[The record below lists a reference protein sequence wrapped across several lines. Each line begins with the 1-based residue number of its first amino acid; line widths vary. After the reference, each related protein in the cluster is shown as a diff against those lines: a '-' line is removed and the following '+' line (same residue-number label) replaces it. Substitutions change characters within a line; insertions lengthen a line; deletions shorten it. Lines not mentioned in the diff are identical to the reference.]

1 MNNPNLSTLTQT
13 LEKNEETIKL
23 LIQEELNKH
32 FKSCI
37 EHITKTIATRE
48 KTFFIFIYI
57 MSILL
62 IAQIIYFQFYKTQ
75 RDRDVLLEANKLIAF
90 ANTQQDK
97 INKLI
102 KTNNKPTYSQEYND
116 DDDIHV
122 IDDPNP
128 TIKKR

>member
-1 MNNPNLSTLTQT
+1 
-13 LEKNEETIKL
+13 
-23 LIQEELNKH
+23 
-32 FKSCI
+32 
-37 EHITKTIATRE
+37 
-48 KTFFIFIYI
+48 